1 MSSLSSLSY
10 TLRILMLGL
19 LMAGALVKPV
29 LAFDCEI
36 RDAGQLLAGDPR
48 AVASQ
53 EPAPDTH
60 DDCCAL
66 PSCGDCCAHTAAVI
80 PQFQVHMTVSTAKAA
95 LPSLSVEF
103 APAAHSLV
111 FRPPITT

>member
-1 MSSLSSLSY
+1 MLS
-10 TLRILMLGL
+10 L

-29 LAFDCEI
+29 LAFACDI
-36 RDAGQLLAGDPR
+36 RDAGQMLAGDPR

-53 EPAPDTH
+53 EPAQDAH
-60 DDCCAL
+60 DDCCPL

-80 PQFQVHMTVSTAKAA
+80 PQFQMNMTVSTAKAA

-103 APAAHSLV
+103 APTAHSLV
-111 FRPPITT
+111 FRPPIAT